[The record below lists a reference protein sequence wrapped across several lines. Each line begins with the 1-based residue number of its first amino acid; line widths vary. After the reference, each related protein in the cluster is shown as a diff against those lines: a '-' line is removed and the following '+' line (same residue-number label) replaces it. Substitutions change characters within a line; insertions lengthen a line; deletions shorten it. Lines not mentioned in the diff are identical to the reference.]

1 MLCIKIFTKFNFSE
15 YSENSNFYDAKIIA
29 KMKDETKDIPTAE
42 FVVLKMANKNKDV
55 KNESN
60 LIYGHT
66 L

>member
-42 FVVLKMANKNKDV
+42 FVVLK
-55 KNESN
+55 S
-60 LIYGHT
+60 
-66 L
+66 